1 MRRAMHKVQKLGYY
15 AIIVGR
21 SSLLYVHVV
30 VGNEGM

>member
-1 MRRAMHKVQKLGYY
+1 MRTAMHRVQKFGCYE
-15 AIIVGR
+15 IIVGR